1 MVQQVAIKVLH
12 ERYDYNALNYLIEE
26 WMHFLTKPCIQSGSF
41 ICFQI
46 SEFYHI

>member
-26 WMHFLTKPCIQSGSF
+26 WMHFLTKPCMNKKQVILPEVVF
-41 ICFQI
+41 
-46 SEFYHI
+46 ENM